1 MRQQISNLSYLPPS
15 HTGDTGAT
23 TYPQATPQ
31 PTRAHSARKSPAENQ
46 HRIVLGLS
54 TLTTFCSN
62 ATNDKNACYHACAC
76 RRVCWRVFADRQR
89 TSDGLRR
96 STPCAS
102 SVKHSVKSFG
112 KLLRTPTNVLI
123 VGVRLARQ
131 NLLITA
137 LAVSENYLAF
147 ALAETVVAVERTLF
161 VLVGIR

>member
-76 RRVCWRVFADRQR
+76 RRVCWRVFADRRR
-89 TSDGLRR
+89 TSDGQRG

-102 SVKHSVKSFG
+102 LVKHSIG
-112 KLLRTPTNVLI
+112 KHGGSPTNVLV
-123 VGVRLARQ
+123 VGVILTRQ

-137 LAVSENYLAF
+137 LAMNENYLA
-147 ALAETVVAVERTLF
+147 LAKMKTVVAVEGAPF
-161 VLVGIR
+161 VWVGIL